1 MGKEFITIANCS
13 GFYGDKLSAAKEMID
28 GGPIDVLTG
37 DYLAELTMAILFSQK
52 MKRGEDKGYVGT
64 FLKQIKEIA
73 KSCKEKNIK
82 IVSNAG
88 GLNPKS
94 MALEI
99 ENILNEQSID
109 MKVAYID
116 GDDLMPKIHD
126 LTKLGEEFKNI
137 EKNIKLN
144 DSNFSPLTA
153 NAYLGAWGIKTALDN
168 GADIVV
174 CPRVTDAAVV
184 IGLSLIHI

>member
-13 GFYGDKLSAAKEMID
+13 GFYGDKLSAAKEMVN

-109 MKVAYID
+109 MK
-116 GDDLMPKIHD
+116 
-126 LTKLGEEFKNI
+126 
-137 EKNIKLN
+137 
-144 DSNFSPLTA
+144 
-153 NAYLGAWGIKTALDN
+153 
-168 GADIVV
+168 
-174 CPRVTDAAVV
+174 
-184 IGLSLIHI
+184 LSLIHI